1 METVY
6 KVVLIIQCNLENIV
20 LIVIPLVLAV
30 LETHSLVMNV
40 EMDIINLK
48 TDAIDNVLTDFTLT
62 TQGVYADNVMLDAQP
77 VEVLDNA

>member
-62 TQGVYADNVMLDAQP
+62 TQGVYADNVMLDAKP

>member
-1 METVY
+1 MMETVY

-62 TQGVYADNVMLDAQP
+62 TQGVYADNVMLD
-77 VEVLDNA
+77 V

>member
-62 TQGVYADNVMLDAQP
+62 TQGVYADNVMLD
-77 VEVLDNA
+77 V